1 MNILFEAGQN
11 YCRFLSLSLKC
22 ERCFS
27 NFFFSL
33 WTISGSEVTFTIL
46 RLKSGTYRYNVLYQ
60 PFTEQNDILIRYF

>member
-27 NFFFSL
+27 IFFFSL

-46 RLKSGTYRYNVLYQ
+46 RLKSGTYLGTTYYINHS
-60 PFTEQNDILIRYF
+60 QNRTIF